1 MKMRRTYEVYD
12 RSRWRGTKT
21 EAIAFDQNGNEVVR
35 GMSRFGNV
43 LIDFDEALLHIMEA
57 IDRCQK
63 SLINGHCVCVC
74 LGLAG
79 ISGANTNELTLRLK
93 RNTEQKLKFLMMQ

>member
-1 MKMRRTYEVYD
+1 MCILWK
-12 RSRWRGTKT
+12 
-21 EAIAFDQNGNEVVR
+21 Q
-35 GMSRFGNV
+35 
-43 LIDFDEALLHIMEA
+43 LINA
-57 IDRCQK
+57 K

-93 RNTEQKLKFLMMQ
+93 EIRNKIEIFNDAMIAHAHLLKGKDGILTIGGTGAICIGKKEKYISIAVDGDIF

>member
-1 MKMRRTYEVYD
+1 MP
-12 RSRWRGTKT
+12 
-21 EAIAFDQNGNEVVR
+21 
-35 GMSRFGNV
+35 
-43 LIDFDEALLHIMEA
+43 
-57 IDRCQK
+57 K